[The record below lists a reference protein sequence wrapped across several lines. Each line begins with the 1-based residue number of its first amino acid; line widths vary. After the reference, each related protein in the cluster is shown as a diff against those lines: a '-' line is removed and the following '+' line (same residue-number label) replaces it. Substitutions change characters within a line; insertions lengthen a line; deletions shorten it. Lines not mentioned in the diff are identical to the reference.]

1 MLGSGS
7 APPAHQHPLQT
18 RPRITSAPSTAPPR
32 PGLSSRSWP
41 LIASSCHLVDTWLRA
56 SLGQPAR
63 QHEGLSL
70 SLSPACHSVQAEE
83 QKLPPRHHPSVTL
96 LEELTDGGQREPG
109 EEDAGGQGA
118 GPPVPTVPVH
128 GFRQGPRP
136 RPPQRGLRGSWVR
149 TRGPANPAR
158 GEPGWEVGWRPA
170 GSTQS
175 PFLAARPDGR
185 ILAHVGPGRGA
196 LGRGTSD
203 KHHGT
208 TAGVVTPQ
216 AQLWFLWLQGC
227 RRAVPSQG
235 QEPAK
240 GRTPDPRLILMGP
253 SVCPG
258 QAGAGL
264 RGPLWPV
271 GPLRTQCGQRPESC
285 TCGMALTPF
294 SQCWTGLSVQP
305 GPRRSRMSGHA
316 TDSTPGGWGARG
328 GQEGPGQGW
337 LGTRRSGTRAAVDW

>member
-1 MLGSGS
+1 MASGLTWPACPPARGAVTVTEPGLPLCPGGGAK
-7 APPAHQHPLQT
+7 APPP
-18 RPRITSAPSTAPPR
+18 
-32 PGLSSRSWP
+32 
-41 LIASSCHLVDTWLRA
+41 
-56 SLGQPAR
+56 
-63 QHEGLSL
+63 
-70 SLSPACHSVQAEE
+70 
-83 QKLPPRHHPSVTL
+83 HHPSVTL

-185 ILAHVGPGRGA
+185 ILAHIGPGRGA

-216 AQLWFLWLQGC
+216 AQPWFLWLQGC

-235 QEPAK
+235 QGPAK
-240 GRTPDPRLILMGP
+240 GRTPDPRLILVGP

-285 TCGMALTPF
+285 TCGMALAPF

-328 GQEGPGQGW
+328 ATGGGQEGPGQGW